1 MTQKFVPF
9 ATVEMAIFVDED
21 AEEDG
26 MDPKALLKTISDKMA
41 TAREEITTSI
51 EADTTATISIESVAG
66 SKFS

>member
-1 MTQKFVPF
+1 MAQKFVPF
-9 ATVEMAIFVDED
+9 ATVELAVFVDED

-26 MDPKALLKTISDKMA
+26 LDPKVFLATIKEKME

-51 EADTTATISIESVAG
+51 DADTTATISIESVAG